1 MGKYNQ
7 LCFPEI
13 AVIKIISWILLY
25 WYIRWIPFNCILKK
39 GSLSMC
45 FLTSSFNSFSIK
57 YVVSLLK
64 MTFIIKNKSLFG
76 LTKNLFSKK
85 TVRNKN
91 YRLIIHFGNKIHV
104 PNVIG

>member
-13 AVIKIISWILLY
+13 AVIKIIFMNFVLLIY
-25 WYIRWIPFNCILKK
+25 KMNSFQLHFKK
-39 GSLSMC
+39 GLSLNML
-45 FLTSSFNSFSIK
+45 LTSSFNSFSIK

-76 LTKNLFSKK
+76 LTENLFSKK
-85 TVRNKN
+85 AVRNKN
-91 YRLIIHFGNKIHV
+91 YRLIIHFRNKIHM